1 MAVSTIRNDNKSFST
16 VLIYFLGILGIALV
30 VFFGGEVFKYLGGFG
45 GKAGLTVEVVNAEA
59 TVLINNKEV
68 GKTPF
73 ESKNIKSGTNTITV
87 KGTSSQYQ
95 TTIKFLPSK
104 KGQTFAVGVVRDLGI
119 SDLFSSGQ
127 EFWFDKDNPNDTLR
141 IVSEPS
147 GASVFIDGSEIGKT
161 PFSSASITT
170 GDYELKISLDGY
182 EAQTTRLNIQKGY
195 TLNGSIKLFPYPV
208 PSIVKA
214 IEGSAGLYDAS
225 SDNTALTSDTQSW
238 VEGILYWNKTRGINI
253 DSVGLNK
260 EKVFDYFID
269 YKGNIYSLDGDLV
282 QTKEELEN
290 LKDIKRGAYLGRTS
304 DGVGL
309 PKEAKDAL
317 NTLSALGLATKTAK
331 VLDTPTGWLR
341 VRSEASLNGTEI
353 TQVTSGTSYNV
364 LEEVTGWV
372 KIKVSETITGWVSS
386 AYVTLSE

>member
-1 MAVSTIRNDNKSFST
+1 MAVSTIRSDNKSIST

-45 GKAGLTVEVVNAEA
+45 GKAGLTVEVVNGEA

-73 ESKNIKSGTNTITV
+73 ESKGIKSGTNTVTV
-87 KGTSSQYQ
+87 KNDSQQYQ

-104 KGQTFAVGVVRDLGI
+104 KGQTFAVGIVRDLGV
-119 SDLFSSGQ
+119 SDIFSSGQ

-141 IVSEPS
+141 IISEPS
-147 GASVFIDGSEIGKT
+147 GAAVSIDGSEIGKT
-161 PFSSASITT
+161 PFSSAAITT
-170 GDYELKISLDGY
+170 GDYEITVSLAGY
-182 EAQTTRLNIQKGY
+182 ETQTTRINIQKGY

-208 PSIVKA
+208 ASVVKA
-214 IEGSAGLYDAS
+214 FEGSAGLYDVS
-225 SDNTALTSDTQSW
+225 SDNTALTSDTKSW

-269 YKGNIYSLDGDLV
+269 YKGNIYNPDGNIV
-282 QTKEELEN
+282 QTKEDFDN
-290 LKDIKRGAYLGRTS
+290 LKDTKRGAYLGRIS
-304 DGVGL
+304 DGAGL
-309 PKEAKDAL
+309 TKEAKDAL
-317 NTLSALGLATKTAK
+317 NTLSALGLASKTAK
-331 VLDTPTGWLR
+331 ISETPTGWLR
-341 VRSEASLNGTEI
+341 VRAEASLNGKEL
-353 TQVTSGTSYNV
+353 TQVTSGSSYNV
-364 LEEVTGWV
+364 LEEATGWI

-386 AYVTLSE
+386 AYVTISQ

>member
-1 MAVSTIRNDNKSFST
+1 MAVSTIRNDNKSIST

-45 GKAGLTVEVVNAEA
+45 GKAGLTVEVVNEEA

-73 ESKNIKSGTNTITV
+73 ESKNIKSGTNTVTV
-87 KGTSSQYQ
+87 RGTSSQYQ

-104 KGQTFAVGVVRDLGI
+104 KGQTFAVGMVRDLGV
-119 SDLFSSGQ
+119 SDVFSSGQ

-161 PFSSASITT
+161 PFSSAAITT
-170 GDYELKISLDGY
+170 GDYELKISLDGF
-182 EAQTTRLNIQKGY
+182 ETQTTRLHIQKGY

-208 PSIVKA
+208 PSVVIA
-214 IEGSAGLYDAS
+214 FEGSAGLYDVS
-225 SDNTALTSDTQSW
+225 SDNTALTSDTKSW
-238 VEGILYWNKTRGINI
+238 VSGILYWNKTRGINI

-260 EKVFDYFID
+260 EKVFDYFVD
-269 YKGNIYSLDGDLV
+269 YNGNIFSSVGDLI
-282 QTKEELEN
+282 QTKEEFDGLT
-290 LKDIKRGAYLGRTS
+290 DTKRGAYLGRKS
-304 DGVGL
+304 DGEGVT
-309 PKEAKDAL
+309 KEAKDAL
-317 NTLSALGLATKTAK
+317 NTLSALGLASKTAK
-331 VLDTPTGWLR
+331 VLETPTGWLR
-341 VRSEASLNGTEI
+341 VRSEASLNGTEL
-353 TQVTSGTSYNV
+353 TQITSGSSYTV

-372 KIKVSETITGWVSS
+372 KIKVSETVTGWVSS
-386 AYVTLSE
+386 AYVTVSE

>member
-1 MAVSTIRNDNKSFST
+1 MAVSTIRNDNKPIST

-45 GKAGLTVEVVNAEA
+45 GKAGLTVEVVNEEA
-59 TVLINNKEV
+59 IVLINNKEV

-73 ESKNIKSGTNTITV
+73 ESKNIKSGTNTVTV
-87 KGTSSQYQ
+87 RGTSAQYQ

-104 KGQTFAVGVVRDLGI
+104 KGQTFAVGMVRDLGI
-119 SDLFSSGQ
+119 SDVFSSGQ

-161 PFSSASITT
+161 PFSSAAITT

-182 EAQTTRLNIQKGY
+182 ETQTTRLHIQKGY

-208 PSIVKA
+208 PSVVVA
-214 IEGSAGLYDAS
+214 FEGSAGLYDAS

-238 VEGILYWNKTRGINI
+238 VAGILYWNKTRGINI

-260 EKVFDYFID
+260 EKIFDYFVD
-269 YKGNIYSLDGDLV
+269 YNGNIFNSEGNLI
-282 QTKEELEN
+282 QTKEEFDSLV
-290 LKDIKRGAYLGRTS
+290 DTRRGAYLGRKS
-304 DGVGL
+304 DGEGIT
-309 PKEAKDAL
+309 KEARDAL
-317 NTLSALGLATKTAK
+317 NTLSALGLASKTATI
-331 VLDTPTGWLR
+331 LETPTGWLR
-341 VRSEASLNGTEI
+341 VRSEASLNGTEL
-353 TQVTSGTSYNV
+353 TQVTSGSSYAV
-364 LEEVTGWV
+364 LEETTGWV
-372 KIKVSETITGWVSS
+372 KIKVSETVTGWVSS
-386 AYVTLSE
+386 TYVTVSQ